1 MSRMRALKRQIQKN
15 NGALLHKKAVA
26 RKLGCTVPE
35 LNERMAKREKKLK
48 EMEESTDGTE

>member
-1 MSRMRALKRQIQKN
+1 MQRQIQKN
-15 NGALLHKKAVA
+15 NGSLLHKKAVA

-48 EMEESTDGTE
+48 EMEESNNE